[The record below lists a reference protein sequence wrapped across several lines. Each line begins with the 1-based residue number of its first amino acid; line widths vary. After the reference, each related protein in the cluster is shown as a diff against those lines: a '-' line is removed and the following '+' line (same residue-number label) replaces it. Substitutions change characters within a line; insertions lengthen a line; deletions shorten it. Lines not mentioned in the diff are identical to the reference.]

1 MFINIPFVFQLLC
14 WTSLSFSRQQCYK
27 CILDCLQR
35 LLVIKT
41 TPSQSPGLPSRPGPP
56 PAPDPSALTPH
67 DAEKHVSS
75 YEKKSLLSVRF
86 VGSAWFPDLIFFLD
100 GRCVIIFIVLR
111 GWIMACYFVS
121 MVDWQWTD
129 WKAVGGKFYFR
140 VPSYHSKSPCI
151 FFIPQPFSICFTGK
165 VGHQVVIGLVLYL
178 IGSTGGASL

>member
-1 MFINIPFVFQLLC
+1 MLQVHSGLSP
-14 WTSLSFSRQQCYK
+14 TSSCHQNNSFSITRTTLTTRASSGPRPQCSDTAWCWK
-27 CILDCLQR
+27 ACKFLW
-35 LLVIKT
+35 
-41 TPSQSPGLPSRPGPP
+41 
-56 PAPDPSALTPH
+56 
-67 DAEKHVSS
+67 
-75 YEKKSLLSVRF
+75 KKSLLSVRF

-111 GWIMACYFVS
+111 GWIMACCFVS

-178 IGSTGGASL
+178 IVSIGGASL

>member
-1 MFINIPFVFQLLC
+1 MLQVHSGLSP
-14 WTSLSFSRQQCYK
+14 TSSCHQNNSFSITRTTLTTRASSGPRPQCSDTAWCWK
-27 CILDCLQR
+27 ACKFLWKKKSAFFQVCRQR
-35 LLVIKT
+35 LI
-41 TPSQSPGLPSRPGPP
+41 SR
-56 PAPDPSALTPH
+56 SI
-67 DAEKHVSS
+67 V
-75 YEKKSLLSVRF
+75 
-86 VGSAWFPDLIFFLD
+86 LIFFLD

>member
-1 MFINIPFVFQLLC
+1 MLQVHSGLSP
-14 WTSLSFSRQQCYK
+14 TSSCHQNNSFSITRTTLTTRASSGPRPQCSDTAWCWK
-27 CILDCLQR
+27 ACKFLW
-35 LLVIKT
+35 
-41 TPSQSPGLPSRPGPP
+41 
-56 PAPDPSALTPH
+56 
-67 DAEKHVSS
+67 
-75 YEKKSLLSVRF
+75 KKSLISFRF

-111 GWIMACYFVS
+111 GWIMACCFVS

-151 FFIPQPFSICFTGK
+151 FFSPQPFSICFTGK

-178 IGSTGGASL
+178 IVSIGGASL